1 MANGVQTF
9 RLKTSVGQR
18 GPGSDVVII
27 LNYQEL
33 FKRLKSLSQKSPEFN
48 KQMAIAAQEVAQHI
62 VDRARVNANGQA
74 PHGKAREG
82 SSGHSQ
88 ASMVVRGLRA
98 RRDRIPTIKLD
109 HNKGFP
115 SKSRSNRTR
124 GLGMV
129 GPARFGAGESSPFK
143 GFDRK
148 VTYGDVFFGAEFGG
162 RARRTTQQ
170 FLRHRG
176 RQGYFF
182 WQAVRDSNSYIAKE
196 YVASIERVMAKL
208 GIPPE

>member
-33 FKRLKSLSQKSPEFN
+33 YKRLKSLSQKSPEFN

-62 VDRARVNANGQA
+62 VERARVNANGQA

-109 HNKGFP
+109 HNKSYP

-124 GLGMV
+124 GLGRQ
-129 GPARFGAGESSPFK
+129 GPGLASAGIK